1 MPDLPEGTL
10 LVVTL
15 IAMFVGLVGSVLPA
29 LPGVTL
35 IFISALVYAFF
46 TGFEVVGG
54 WVVALLGLFAALA
67 LVADF
72 VGTSYGARRFGA
84 SNWGTAGGAI
94 GSIVGALAG
103 LLFLGIGSLFGLII
117 GSVGGVFLGEY
128 LRRRRRQG
136 APAQEGT
143 SAQGTDGPGVRP
155 ARSEGDDWRRTGR
168 AAGGVFVGYLIG
180 AAAQGVLGLL
190 SVIVFVL
197 ALVY

>member
-1 MPDLPEGTL
+1 MFDLPEGTL

-15 IAMFVGLVGSVLPA
+15 VAMFVGLVGSVLPA

-35 IFISALVYAFF
+35 IFISALVYAFS

-94 GSIVGALAG
+94 GGIVGALVG
-103 LLFLGIGSLFGLII
+103 LLFLGIGSLVGLIL

-128 LRRRRRQG
+128 LRRRRH
-136 APAQEGT
+136 GT
-143 SAQGTDGPGVRP
+143 P
-155 ARSEGDDWRRTGR
+155 ARSEGDGWRRTGR

-190 SVIVFVL
+190 SVVVFVL
-197 ALVY
+197 ALIYG

>member
-54 WVVALLGLFAALA
+54 LVLGLLALFAVLA

-94 GSIVGALAG
+94 GGILGALVG
-103 LLFLGIGSLFGLII
+103 LLFLGIGSLFGLIL

-128 LRRRRRQG
+128 LRRRRH
-136 APAQEGT
+136 GT
-143 SAQGTDGPGVRP
+143 PDQGTDGPRVRP
-155 ARSEGDDWRRTGR
+155 ARAEGNDWRRTGR

-180 AAAQGVLGLL
+180 AATQGVLGLL

-197 ALVY
+197 ALIY

>member
-1 MPDLPEGTL
+1 MFDLPEGTL

-54 WVVALLGLFAALA
+54 LVLGLLALFAVLA

-94 GSIVGALAG
+94 GGILGALVG
-103 LLFLGIGSLFGLII
+103 LLFLGIGSLFGLIL

-128 LRRRRRQG
+128 LRRRRH
-136 APAQEGT
+136 GT
-143 SAQGTDGPGVRP
+143 PDQGTDGPRVRP
-155 ARSEGDDWRRTGR
+155 ARAEGNDWRRTGR

-197 ALVY
+197 ALIY